1 LIRTVP
7 SKGRSDNAS
16 DYRRAFVERA
26 HQLILMAYDRLTPT
40 SYRVSHEMVITE
52 ALVQAICEIFDDPRS
67 EEWVDFF
74 AAYDEAPEKDR
85 NRKGKH
91 RRRLDI
97 KIVSS
102 ERRPRQIFS
111 FEAKRLDRSHSVGA
125 YLGKDGLGLFLEGG
139 YARDVEDGGMLGYV
153 QFGERAGWAAKIS
166 QALVASPRRY
176 AALPD
181 GCWKKWPVIKGLDHC
196 YRSRHMRSSLRRE
209 IDLYHTLLA
218 FK

>member
-1 LIRTVP
+1 LIRTIRTP
-7 SKGRSDNAS
+7 GRSDNTP

-26 HQLILMAYDRLTPT
+26 HQLILMGYDRLTPT
-40 SYRVSHEMVITE
+40 SYRVSDEMVITE

-74 AAYDEAPEKDR
+74 AAFDEAPVKDR
-85 NRKGKH
+85 SRKGKH

-97 KIVSS
+97 KIASS
-102 ERRPRQIFS
+102 ERRPRQVFS
-111 FEAKRLDRSHSVGA
+111 FEAKRLDRNHSVGV
-125 YLGKDGLGLFLEGG
+125 YLGKDGLGLFLSGE
-139 YARDVEDGGMLGYV
+139 YARDSDDGGMLGYV
-153 QFGERAGWAAKIS
+153 QSGDRAGWAAKIS
-166 QALVASPRRY
+166 QALASSGHH

-181 GCWKKWPVIKGLDHC
+181 ALWREWFMIEGLDHC
-196 YRSRHMRSSLRRE
+196 YRSRHMRPSLRRE